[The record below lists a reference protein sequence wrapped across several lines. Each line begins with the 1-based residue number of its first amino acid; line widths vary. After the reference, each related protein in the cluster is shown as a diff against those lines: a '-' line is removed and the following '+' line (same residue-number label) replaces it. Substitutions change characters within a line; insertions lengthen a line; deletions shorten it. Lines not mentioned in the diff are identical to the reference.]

1 MKNAV
6 VVNALNISEYAF
18 EEFSGGKSAF
28 SLLLKKAGKLPD
40 VEELFVF
47 TTRDLGSGDLDPGVS
62 FTQVKETF
70 TGMAQLLE
78 TLLQCT
84 GNGRF
89 DNVFYLFGDTPLID
103 PALTERMYSNH
114 KKYFASYTF
123 AEGFPHGLAPEILK
137 TDIFPPLIRL
147 AEKGSSPVSRD
158 GIFEV
163 IKKDINFFDIETEL
177 SEKDQRMLRVSLS
190 ADTKRNF
197 NQMKRIFDAG
207 GKDES
212 SITGILETRGDLL
225 RVEPAFVNVQISG
238 GCPQACSY
246 CPYPGINKDLLT
258 SRDYMSLK
266 DWKIILAKVHE
277 YSDDAVFSVSLWGEP
292 SLHPD
297 ITAFVE
303 ALLFYEKFSLI
314 IETSGIGWKKETLD
328 VLKELDDGRLSWI
341 LSLDAENSE
350 SYRTL
355 RGEGWEEALMAAEY
369 LSRGFGE
376 RFYIQS
382 VRMKSNEEYLE
393 KFFRKWKDKGINT
406 IIQKYDNFC
415 SVLPDRKVTD
425 ISPLLR
431 NPCWHIKRD
440 LTILIDGTVQMCRED
455 LKNEFSLGNIL
466 KEKLAVIWERG
477 TPLYQK
483 HLEGDYP
490 EICRKCD
497 EYYTYNF

>member
-18 EEFSGGKSAF
+18 KELSGGENSF
-28 SLLLKKAGKLPD
+28 SLLLKKAEKLPD

-47 TTRDLGSGDLDPGVS
+47 STENLDS
-62 FTQVKETF
+62 RINFTQVKQTF
-70 TGMAQLLE
+70 PGMAQLLE
-78 TLLQCT
+78 TLLQRT
-84 GNGRF
+84 GEGRF
-89 DNVFYLFGDTPLID
+89 DNIFYLFGDTPLID
-103 PALTERMYSNH
+103 PNVAERMYSNH

-123 AEGFPHGLAPEILK
+123 AEGFPYGLAPEILK

-147 AEKGSSPVSRD
+147 AEKESFPVSRD

-197 NQMKRIFDAG
+197 NQLKRIIDAG

-212 SITGILETRGDLL
+212 SITGILDTRGDIL
-225 RVEPAFVNVQISG
+225 RGEPAFVNVQISG
-238 GCPQACSY
+238 SCPQACSY
-246 CPYPGINKDLLT
+246 CPYPEVNRDLLT

-266 DWKIILAKVHE
+266 NWKTILTKVQE
-277 YSDDAVFSVSLWGEP
+277 YSDDAVFSISLWGEP

-297 ITAFVE
+297 IPALVE
-303 ALLFYEKFSLI
+303 ALLAHEKFSLI
-314 IETSGIGWKKETLD
+314 IETSGIGWKKEVLD
-328 VLKELDDGRLSWI
+328 RLKELDDGRLTWI
-341 LSLDAENSE
+341 LSLDAENRE

-355 RGEGWEEALMAAEY
+355 RGEGWDEALEAADY
-369 LSRGFGE
+369 LSKAYGE

-382 VRMKSNEEYLE
+382 VRMKSNEEHLE
-393 KFFRKWKDKGINT
+393 KFFRKWKDRGINT

-425 ISPLLR
+425 ISPLKR

-440 LTILIDGTVQMCRED
+440 LTVLLDGTVQLCRED

-466 KEKLAVIWERG
+466 TENLAAIWERG
-477 TPLYQK
+477 MPLYQK
-483 HLEGDYP
+483 HLEEDYP